1 MIRVLLV
8 EEDQSRKES
17 IGDELLGRGFLLQ
30 TARTGMD
37 AIEAQRGADIMV
49 LNLNLPDLDGVE
61 VCRRIRAVS
70 SVPLIGILA
79 VSSEF
84 ERVLALRA
92 GLDVCLAA
100 PFGVSE
106 LVARIETLTRR
117 NQPNRQNGKLLS
129 YGDLVIDTHAREVR
143 MGRNPVELTKKEFDL
158 LYLLA
163 SRPGVT
169 FDRRQILSA
178 VWNDDNAWMQRSRTI
193 DTHINSIRRKLGCGD
208 AIRTQRGVG
217 FRFSHLDC
225 VAGRRYAEA
234 RS

>member
-61 VCRRIRAVS
+61 VYRRIRAVS

-84 ERVLALRA
+84 ERVLAACPPTIVKAAHIDRLQNLRKDNVMSISPRKH
-92 GLDVCLAA
+92 GA
-100 PFGVSE
+100 PWNVRGASSVTGSRWRNE
-106 LVARIETLTRR
+106 PVTGCSVRAPLSSPNVAFRR
-117 NQPNRQNGKLLS
+117 RR
-129 YGDLVIDTHAREVR
+129 AR
-143 MGRNPVELTKKEFDL
+143 
-158 LYLLA
+158 
-163 SRPGVT
+163 
-169 FDRRQILSA
+169 
-178 VWNDDNAWMQRSRTI
+178 
-193 DTHINSIRRKLGCGD
+193 
-208 AIRTQRGVG
+208 
-217 FRFSHLDC
+217 
-225 VAGRRYAEA
+225 
-234 RS
+234 